1 MRINLMAENSSN
13 SGNNSI
19 SQSPFGRLEGVL
31 GEEGLTNIFSG
42 IGNGEGG
49 GSSAFGG
56 GGGGGSNPDLA
67 YGGNP
72 FAGDNFWNIF
82 AGGVNPSAGGSNQG
96 SGSDPLTGASN
107 DTYGIS
113 TSEIPNGLDLRVTID
128 KTVDSKLDEE
138 VGSGGG
144 VPSFGSGGG
153 IPSFGSG
160 GGIPSFGSGGG
171 IPSFGSG
178 GEIPSFG
185 SGGGIPSFGSG
196 GGIPSFGGQ

>member
-1 MRINLMAENSSN
+1 MAENSSN

-31 GEEGLTNIFSG
+31 GKEGLTKIFSG

-49 GSSAFGG
+49 GIGGSSPFGD
-56 GGGGGSNPDLA
+56 GGGSKPDLA

-107 DTYGIS
+107 HTYGIS
-113 TSEIPNGLDLRVTID
+113 TSGIPNGFDLRVTID
-128 KTVDSKLDEE
+128 KLVDSKFDKE
-138 VGSGGG
+138 VGS
-144 VPSFGSGGG
+144 GG

-160 GGIPSFGSGGG
+160 GIPSFGSGG
-171 IPSFGSG
+171 IPL
-178 GEIPSFG
+178 
-185 SGGGIPSFGSG
+185 
-196 GGIPSFGGQ
+196 FGGQ